1 MSSHVFCGIHNRAK
15 IFWDYYKSYYSNVI
29 GVSPWG
35 PATCMY
41 VLASQNSLVSCLGRQ
56 KQGRW
61 RGIRWLLEPAMLPF
75 TTISCMGLL
84 QATACEHNFLLYSVL
99 VVLFALQSSAF
110 IIMSCVLSLYLKKIG
125 QKRPQNNLYLHI
137 ITCKILLKYFIPNC
151 LWDYFFGTVYQIC

>member
-1 MSSHVFCGIHNRAK
+1 
-15 IFWDYYKSYYSNVI
+15 
-29 GVSPWG
+29 
-35 PATCMY
+35 
-41 VLASQNSLVSCLGRQ
+41 
-56 KQGRW
+56 
-61 RGIRWLLEPAMLPF
+61 MLPF

-151 LWDYFFGTVYQIC
+151 L